1 MTTNQTVIT
10 TIDELGLL
18 RAQIA
23 ELELQEK
30 ALKARLGDLTPGAY
44 EGNVFRLS
52 ISETVREGYDKV
64 MKAKVDE
71 LIEEHLSVQYITA
84 HTVKTDVRTLRT
96 SSRNGKGLMAA

>member
-1 MTTNQTVIT
+1 MSNTTVIT
-10 TIDELGLL
+10 TIDELGML

-23 ELELQEK
+23 ELEVKEK
-30 ALKARLGDLTPGAY
+30 ELKARLGDLAPGAY
-44 EGNVFRLS
+44 EGNLFRLS

-84 HTVKTDVRTLRT
+84 HRTLSPVRTLRT

>member
-1 MTTNQTVIT
+1 MSNNTIIT

-23 ELELQEK
+23 ELELKEK
-30 ALKARLGDLTPGAY
+30 ELKARLGDLAPGAY
-44 EGNVFRLS
+44 EGNVFRLA

-64 MKAKVDE
+64 MKAK
-71 LIEEHLSVQYITA
+71 IEELVVENFSVQYITA

-96 SSRNGKGLMAA
+96 SSRNGKGLVAA